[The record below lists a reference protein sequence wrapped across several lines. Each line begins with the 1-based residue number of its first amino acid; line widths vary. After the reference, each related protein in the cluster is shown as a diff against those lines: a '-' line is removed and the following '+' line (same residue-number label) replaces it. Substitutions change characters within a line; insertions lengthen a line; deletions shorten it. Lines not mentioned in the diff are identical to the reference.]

1 MKMNIVLLVFL
12 VIIELALAF
21 LTISRK
27 VNKKEWKTG
36 RLLACCGEM
45 ILFLIMTLFPG
56 VDFGIRFKML
66 LVVLIIRL
74 LLAGISRF
82 IYDKNEFPQKLGGI
96 VVSCLLSIIIISL
109 SLIPSFVFADYN
121 GLPTTGKYPVA
132 DAKAI
137 LVDESR
143 VETFENDG
151 SYREVPIY
159 FFYPENTENE
169 HFPVV
174 FFSHGA
180 FGYYQSNYSTYS
192 ELASNGYIVISME
205 HPYHSMFTKDT
216 TGKMI
221 MVDSEMLNNSM
232 RIQNTADGSI
242 TEEEVFSITKE
253 WMDLRL
259 ADANFV
265 IDTIKAAADN
275 NRLTSV
281 WNVDDKDSD
290 KIVKIL
296 PVMEC
301 EHIGF
306 MGHSLGGATA
316 VSIGRMRADIDAVI
330 DLDGTMLGEVL
341 YVENGIDVV
350 NEEPYPIPLLSLDN
364 QEHHDSRISAY
375 ENGEVYANNV
385 IHENAKISYNTYIRN
400 SGHMNFTD
408 LPMFSP
414 VIASMLGTGDAD
426 SEECMQT
433 VNQLVLGFFD
443 TYLKGM
449 GDFSVQEG
457 Y

>member
-1 MKMNIVLLVFL
+1 MNTALLIFL
-12 VIIELALAF
+12 GIIEFALAF

-36 RLLACCGEM
+36 RVLANCGELL
-45 ILFLIMTLFPG
+45 LFLIMTIFPG
-56 VDFGIRFKML
+56 VDFGMRFKML

-74 LLAGISRF
+74 LLAGICRF
-82 IYDKNEFPQKLGGI
+82 IYKKNDIPQKTSSI

-109 SLIPSFVFADYN
+109 SLIPAFVFADYN

-132 DAKAI
+132 NAKAI
-137 LVDESR
+137 LVDENR

-151 SYREVPIY
+151 SYREVPVY
-159 FFYPENTENE
+159 FFYPDSAENE
-169 HFPVV
+169 CFPVV

-180 FGYYQSNYSTYS
+180 FGYYQSNYSTYA
-192 ELASNGYIVISME
+192 ELASNGYVVISME

-216 TGKMI
+216 AGKTI

-259 ADANFV
+259 EDANFV
-265 IDTIKAAADN
+265 INTIKASTDN

-281 WNVDDKDSD
+281 WNVDDIDSD

-296 PVMEC
+296 PMMDC

-316 VSIGRMRADIDAVI
+316 VSIGRMRDDIDAVI

-341 YVENGIDVV
+341 YVESGADVV

-364 QEHHDSRISAY
+364 QEHHDSRISAF

-414 VIASMLGTGDAD
+414 VIASMLGTGDVN

-433 VNQLVLGFFD
+433 VNQLTLNFFNA
-443 TYLKGM
+443 YLKEAGN
-449 GDFSVQEG
+449 FTVQEG